1 MGRGGRQHVRPR
13 KSNRV
18 NSLRKL
24 YQTPQMHTL
33 SSIVAI
39 RNASKLS
46 EQMLPL
52 KARRVRVPELPS
64 KMEVSFGKQQCA
76 VSLIGQFR
84 GVAAY
89 ASPEQHRGKT
99 PQPASSRS
107 PVALAA
113 SSYSLPMPRTEWPSR
128 QRLRSSLN
136 QGKQHRLSPAGPN
149 PSLKRSANG
158 RPPGPGLGCAVHFPS
173 PGPGVLPLSPA

>member
-1 MGRGGRQHVRPR
+1 MH
-13 KSNRV
+13 KF
-18 NSLRKL
+18 
-24 YQTPQMHTL
+24 YQPPQMHTL
-33 SSIVAI
+33 SSIAAV
-39 RNASKLS
+39 RNASKLG

-64 KMEVSFGKQQCA
+64 EMQVSFGKQQCA

-99 PQPASSRS
+99 PRLASSRS

-113 SSYSLPMPRTEWPSR
+113 FSYSLPTPRTEWPLR

-136 QGKQHRLSPAGPN
+136 QGKQHGLSTAWPN

-158 RPPGPGLGCAVHFPS
+158 RPPGPGRWYPVHFHR